1 MAAAEKAAAEDA
13 AVEEAAA
20 GEATVEEAAVDGRG
34 NNRGARKRGRQ
45 RGRVAKCSRQQG
57 KRQRSETEEHKRAGA
72 TCGCS
77 PPGPRGKE
85 QEPKCQQGR
94 QQ

>member
-34 NNRGARKRGRQ
+34 ITIEELAKWADK
-45 RGRVAKCSRQQG
+45 VAEGQNAA
-57 KRQRSETEEHKRAGA
+57 AGQKA
-72 TCGCS
+72 AV
-77 PPGPRGKE
+77 
-85 QEPKCQQGR
+85 
-94 QQ
+94 